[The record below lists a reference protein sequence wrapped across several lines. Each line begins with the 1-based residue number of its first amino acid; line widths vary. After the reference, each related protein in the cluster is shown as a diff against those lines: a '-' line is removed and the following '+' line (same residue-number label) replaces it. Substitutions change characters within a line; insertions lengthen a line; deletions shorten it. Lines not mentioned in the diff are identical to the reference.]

1 MKSTVMRISIAIV
14 AMMLGWG
21 TVQAGEVGLAAKVN
35 EGGITLS
42 RLQSGVDAS
51 MRQGGMN
58 YGGIT
63 QPDQYKRLQRRVLD
77 QLIAQ
82 KLMWQEAKRQGF
94 IAPPAEVVKALEQV
108 RKRYPSEQ
116 AYLQKLEGNGFTEDT
131 YREDLKRHISVRH
144 WVEKTFAKGIT
155 VSDDEV
161 HDYYVTNQARFV
173 RPEEI
178 NVRHVLIKV
187 DSGADGAVVAEA
199 RKKIEQV
206 LAEAKQGADFSEL
219 AKKYSQ
225 GPSAPRGGELGFL
238 PRGRLVKPFED
249 AAFTL
254 KAGEISDIV
263 RTRYGFHII
272 KIEARREK
280 GVVPEKQAAPSIRNY
295 LSSRKVQEAVQD
307 RVGTLRKKGKVEIYL
322 PS

>member
-1 MKSTVMRISIAIV
+1 
-14 AMMLGWG
+14 
-21 TVQAGEVGLAAKVN
+21 
-35 EGGITLS
+35 
-42 RLQSGVDAS
+42 
-51 MRQGGMN
+51 
-58 YGGIT
+58 
-63 QPDQYKRLQRRVLD
+63 
-77 QLIAQ
+77 
-82 KLMWQEAKRQGF
+82 
-94 IAPPAEVVKALEQV
+94 
-108 RKRYPSEQ
+108 
-116 AYLQKLEGNGFTEDT
+116 
-131 YREDLKRHISVRH
+131 
-144 WVEKTFAKGIT
+144 
-155 VSDDEV
+155 
-161 HDYYVTNQARFV
+161 
-173 RPEEI
+173 
-178 NVRHVLIKV
+178 
-187 DSGADGAVVAEA
+187 VVAEA

-249 AAFTL
+249 TAFTL